1 MPEHT
6 GICSLSFST
15 RQGISSKFRLS
26 DAGWCGFWTLSRQYF
41 FKKEKFDYE
50 LEVDNSVEKVDI
62 KYELEFVIAGYKEFD
77 QPYLNDVNK
86 EFQKIGEIP
95 DDTPISQ
102 KVMGWTGI
110 QFNTIN
116 DTSNSK
122 LSELLIQGYDMG
134 IIKGVKLLNNSPEA
148 SKTVKNILNNFIS
161 LQEDS
166 INSLKKFL

>member
-1 MPEHT
+1 MDDLTILNEIHKGVT
-6 GICSLSFST
+6 MGMASLEEVSEKSND
-15 RQGISSKFRLS
+15 QKFKDHLS
-26 DAGWCGFWTLSRQYF
+26 YQYNL
-41 FKKEKFDYE
+41 YQ
-50 LEVDNSVEKVDI
+50 NT
-62 KYELEFVIAGYKEFD
+62 
-77 QPYLNDVNK
+77 LNDVNK

-110 QFNTIN
+110 QFNTMK

>member
-1 MPEHT
+1 MTDITILNEVHKGVT
-6 GICSLSFST
+6 MGMATLEEVSEKSNDQKIKDHLSY
-15 RQGISSKFRLS
+15 
-26 DAGWCGFWTLSRQYF
+26 QYNL
-41 FKKEKFDYE
+41 YQ
-50 LEVDNSVEKVDI
+50 NT
-62 KYELEFVIAGYKEFD
+62 
-77 QPYLNDVNK
+77 LNDVNK

-110 QFNTIN
+110 QFNTMN